1 MFTLFSRIILSNWR
15 SLIVLCVTILFA
27 STGFVT
33 LRQIT
38 TNIESSVASETR
50 PLFGADLIVS
60 PRGYASGDI
69 LPMIAPYLSG
79 EVFQVA
85 ERREFSTTLLDQS
98 GKPALVQVVSYSGSY
113 PQRGILKTDILLQ
126 KE

>member
-15 SLIVLCVTILFA
+15 SLWVLFFIILFA

-38 TNIESSVASETR
+38 TNIESLVATETK

-60 PRGYASGDI
+60 VRGYASGDI
-69 LPMIAPYLSG
+69 LPAILPFLKDEQYQA
-79 EVFQVA
+79 A
-85 ERREFSTTLLDQS
+85 EKKEFSTTLLDRD
-98 GKPALVQVVSYSGSY
+98 GK
-113 PQRGILKTDILLQ
+113 T
-126 KE
+126 